1 MEIDVNEYIPV
12 IFILLRNVIGVILL
26 LAFAWIVARWARRS
40 MEKNLARTRLD
51 LTLTK
56 FFANIT
62 GWLILVLAVL
72 TALSIFGVNTTSFAA
87 VIGAAGLAI
96 GLAFQ
101 GTLSNFA
108 SGVMLL
114 TFRPFK
120 VGDVVNVASV
130 LGKVDEIDLF
140 MTKIDTFDNRR
151 FVIPNSKI
159 FGDNIETVTYHPIR
173 RADVAVGVD
182 YEADIDAT
190 RAVLE
195 AAATSVATQV
205 EGGLTD
211 PEPAVVLDSFGD
223 SSVNWS
229 VRVWCKTPEYWPI
242 KQAVTRAV
250 KRHLDEA
257 GIAIPFPQVDVHFDP
272 PPADAPERL
281 N

>member
-1 MEIDVNEYIPV
+1 
-12 IFILLRNVIGVILL
+12 LL
-26 LAFAWIVARWARRS
+26 LMFGAWMVARWARRS
-40 MEKNLARTRLD
+40 VEKSLGRTRLD

-56 FFANIT
+56 FFANISA
-62 GWLILVLAVL
+62 WMILVLAVL

-108 SGVMLL
+108 AGVMLL

-120 VGDVVNVASV
+120 VGDTVNVAGV
-130 LGKVDEIDLF
+130 LGKIDEIDLF
-140 MTKIDTFDNRR
+140 MTKMDTFDNRR

-159 FGDNIETVTYHPIR
+159 FGTNIETVTYHPTR
-173 RADVAVGVD
+173 RADVSVGID
-182 YEADIDAT
+182 YAADIDAT
-190 RAVLE
+190 RAVLM
-195 AAATSVATQV
+195 AAAGSVAEHV

-229 VRVWCKTPEYWPI
+229 VRVWCKTPDFLFV
-242 KQAVTRAV
+242 KQAVIRAV
-250 KRHLDEA
+250 KMHLDEA

-272 PPADAPERL
+272 PAADTPERM